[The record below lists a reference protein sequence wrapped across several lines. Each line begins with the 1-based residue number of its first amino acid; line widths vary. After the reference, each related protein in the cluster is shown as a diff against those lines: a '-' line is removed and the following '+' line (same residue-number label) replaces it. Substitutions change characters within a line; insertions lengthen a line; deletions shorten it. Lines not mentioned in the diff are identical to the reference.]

1 MYRNEFHCRQ
11 VDFSAPS
18 RLALALLIVAASA
31 PAAVAAQTWTSVG
44 PPVSIQALSVG
55 ASQPAPARPGV
66 VYASI
71 TGVDGIF
78 SSADEGAS
86 WRYTGPIFLGPL
98 TGCCAPPAPALDFQL
113 YADPETPGTA
123 YALADRFFYKTVDG
137 GLTWPP
143 VSVNENLLRLNNL
156 AFGPSGKIY
165 GVSDFGLASA
175 TGDLATMSEEVDSA
189 AGPFTGL
196 AVDPA
201 DPTHIYVS
209 SSSTHLIYSST
220 DAGTTLTP
228 LMPLPELPDNP
239 AAVVQLAVD
248 GSTKPSTLLVLVR
261 PNDAFG
267 TSLYSAQ
274 PGGGSG
280 NTPFWT
286 ASANLPDGLQPTAV
300 AIDPNVPG
308 AIYLASSSGFFVSH
322 DHGNSWTQQQTGLR
336 SGHVLG
342 LALDPT
348 LLGPLW
354 AGTDSGLA
362 MLGRGGCRAGGAT
375 ACLDDARFQIQ
386 VSYRLGGQTA
396 TATAVQL
403 SGETAAFW
411 FTDASSYEL
420 LVKVLDGTAVNGEFW
435 VFSGGLSDVEYTVTV
450 TDVLTGGVKTYP
462 KAAGILK
469 SFADTGGFPGKA
481 RAERAAAPPAARSA
495 AVSPAAAGACTA
507 GATDLCLAGS
517 RFQASVSFQGG
528 SLAGSGMAVP
538 LTDDTGSFWFL
549 APDNY
554 ELTVKILDGTVVNG
568 HFWVFY
574 GAMTDFA
581 FTLTVTDTT
590 DGKVKTYTNQAGTI
604 PSAADTSTF

>member
-1 MYRNEFHCRQ
+1 MYGSGFYCRQ

-18 RLALALLIVAASA
+18 RLALALLIAAASA
-31 PAAVAAQTWTSVG
+31 PEAVAAQTWTSVG
-44 PPVSIQALSVG
+44 PPVSIQALAVG

-66 VYASI
+66 IYASI

-78 SSADEGAS
+78 SSTDGGAS
-86 WRYTGPIFLGPL
+86 WRYTGPIFLAPRV
-98 TGCCAPPAPALDFQL
+98 GCCAPPGPALHFQL
-113 YADPETPGTA
+113 YADPDTPGTA
-123 YALADRFFYKTVDG
+123 YALADGFLYKTMDG

-143 VSVNENLLRLNNL
+143 GCCRLNNL
-156 AFGPSGKIY
+156 AFGPSGQIY
-165 GVSDFGLASA
+165 GVFDFGFVSTTNGFA
-175 TGDLATMSEEVDSA
+175 TISEVDSA

-201 DPTHIYVS
+201 DPKHIYVS
-209 SSSTHLIYSST
+209 STSSHLIYSS
-220 DAGTTLTP
+220 AGAT
-228 LMPLPELPDNP
+228 LMPLPELPDSFDP
-239 AAVVQLAVD
+239 VIQLAVD

-261 PNDAFG
+261 PSDAFG
-267 TSLYSAQ
+267 APLYVAQ
-274 PGGGSG
+274 PGVGSG
-280 NTPFWT
+280 STPFWT
-286 ASANLPDGLQPTAV
+286 ASANLPGGLQPTAI

-308 AIYLASSSGFFVSH
+308 AVYLASTGGFFVSH
-322 DHGNSWTQQQTGLR
+322 DHGNSWTQQQAGLR
-336 SGHVLG
+336 SNHVLG

-375 ACLDDARFQIQ
+375 ACLDGARFQTQ
-386 VSYRLGGQTA
+386 VSYQLGGQTA

-403 SGETAAFW
+403 SDETAAFW
-411 FTDASSYEL
+411 FTDASNYEL

-435 VFSGGLSDVEYTVTV
+435 VFSGGLSDLEYTVTV
-450 TDVLTGGVKTYP
+450 TDVLTGAAKTYP

-469 SFADTGGFPGKA
+469 SFADTGAFPGKA
-481 RAERAAAPPAARSA
+481 AAERVAAPPGARSA
-495 AVSPAAAGACTA
+495 AFAPAAVGGCTA
-507 GATDLCLAGS
+507 GATELCLEGS
-517 RFQASVSFQGG
+517 RFQARVSFQGG
-528 SLAGSGMAVP
+528 SLSGSGEAVP

-549 APDNY
+549 AADNY
-554 ELTVKILDGTVVNG
+554 ELTVKILDGTAVNG

-574 GAMTDFA
+574 GAMTDLA

-590 DGKVKTYTNQAGTI
+590 DGKVKTYTNTAGTI